1 MPTAIRRGA
10 AGDAA
15 AAAAITS
22 AAYRPYIER
31 IGREPAPMGAD
42 FGALIAAGDVWV
54 ATDHD
59 RVVGVLVLRLHDPV
73 LLLESVAVDPAHQGR
88 GIGRSLIEHAEQV
101 ARDAGLGGVDLYT
114 NAQMTENLRLYP
126 SLGYDVIDRRREDG
140 FDRVFFR
147 KSLAPGG

>member
-1 MPTAIRRGA
+1 MPTAIRRA
-10 AGDAA
+10 ATGDAA
-15 AAAAITS
+15 AAAEITS

-42 FGALIAAGDVWV
+42 FDALIGAGDVWV
-54 ATDHD
+54 ATDQD
-59 RVVGVLVLRLHDPV
+59 RVVGVLVLRSLETA

-88 GIGRSLIEHAEQV
+88 GIGRSLIDHAEQV
-101 ARDAGLGGVDLYT
+101 ARDAGLGAVELYT
-114 NAQMTENLRLYP
+114 NARMTENLRLYP
-126 SLGYDVIDRRREDG
+126 SLGYDLIDRRREDG

>member
-59 RVVGVLVLRLHDPV
+59 RVVGVLVLRV
-73 LLLESVAVDPAHQGR
+73 QETALLLESVAVDPAHQGH
-88 GIGRSLIEHAEQV
+88 GIGRSLIDHAERG
-101 ARDAGLGGVDLYT
+101 ARDAGLGSVDLYT
-114 NAQMTENLRLYP
+114 NALMTENLRLYP
-126 SLGYDVIDRRREDG
+126 SLGYDLVDRRREDG

>member
-1 MPTAIRRGA
+1 MPTAIRRAA

-15 AAAAITS
+15 AAAEITS

-42 FGALIAAGDVWV
+42 FDALIGAGAVWL
-54 ATDHD
+54 ATEDG
-59 RVVGVLVLRLHDPV
+59 RVVGVLVLELQDTA
-73 LLLESVAVDPAHQGR
+73 LLLESVAVDPAHQGH
-88 GIGRSLIEHAEQV
+88 GIGRSLIDHAEQV
-101 ARDAGLGGVDLYT
+101 ARDAGLSAVDLYT
-114 NAQMTENLRLYP
+114 NAHMTENLRLYP
-126 SLGYDVIDRRREDG
+126 SLGYDLIDRRREDG

>member
-1 MPTAIRRGA
+1 MPTAIRRAA

-15 AAAAITS
+15 AAAAVTS

-42 FGALIAAGDVWV
+42 FDALIAAGDVWV
-54 ATDHD
+54 ATDQG
-59 RVVGVLVLRLHDPV
+59 RVVGVLVLRLQDTA
-73 LLLESVAVDPAHQGR
+73 LLLESVAVDPAHQRR
-88 GIGRSLIEHAEQV
+88 GIGRSLIDHAEQV
-101 ARDAGLGGVDLYT
+101 ARDAGLGAVDLYT
-114 NAQMTENLRLYP
+114 NAHMTENLVLYP
-126 SLGYDVIDRRREDG
+126 SLGYELIDRRREDG

>member
-59 RVVGVLVLRLHDPV
+59 RVVGVLVLRV
-73 LLLESVAVDPAHQGR
+73 QETALLLESVAVDPAHQGH
-88 GIGRSLIEHAEQV
+88 GIGRSLIDHAERV
-101 ARDAGLGGVDLYT
+101 ARDAGLGSVDLYT
-114 NAQMTENLRLYP
+114 NALMTENLRLYP
-126 SLGYDVIDRRREDG
+126 SLGYDLVDRRREDG

-147 KSLAPGG
+147 KPLAPGG

>member
-1 MPTAIRRGA
+1 MPTAIRSA
-10 AGDAA
+10 TAGDATA
-15 AAAAITS
+15 AAEITG

-42 FGALIAAGDVWV
+42 FDALIAAGEVWV

-59 RVVGVLVLRLHDPV
+59 RVVGVLVVRLQDAA

-101 ARDAGLGGVDLYT
+101 ARNAGMGVVDLYT
-114 NAQMTENLRLYP
+114 NAHMTENLRLYP
-126 SLGYDVIDRRREDG
+126 SLGYDLVDRRHEDG